1 MSDEEVQELQE
12 QIARLFALVCHPK
25 ESAEEKEPV
34 VEKKS
39 KKKQEPEPK
48 PEIMVVSREDARKI
62 LLALRYDLDVENM
75 DAEVTL
81 EELAQICKQTVDL
94 RKKEDALK
102 KAVQCFESL
111 SQKGTVDTV
120 AMRRFLKN
128 HMSEEELDALL
139 WPGEDVAEVDTLVA
153 RILKI

>member
-25 ESAEEKEPV
+25 ENAEEKEPV

-48 PEIMVVSREDARKI
+48 PKIMVVSREDARKI

-81 EELAQICKQTVDL
+81 EELAQMCKPTMDL

-102 KAVQCFESL
+102 KAVQCFESP

-128 HMSEEELDALL
+128 HMSEEELYALL
-139 WPGEDVAEVDTLVA
+139 WPGEDFAEVDTLVA